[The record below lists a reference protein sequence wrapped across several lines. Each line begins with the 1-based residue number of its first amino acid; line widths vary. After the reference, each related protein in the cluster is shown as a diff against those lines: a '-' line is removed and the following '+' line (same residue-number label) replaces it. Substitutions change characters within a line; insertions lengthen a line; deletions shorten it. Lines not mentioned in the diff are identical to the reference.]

1 MQEDFHQ
8 ASSKL
13 KLKIRKRE
21 VKDVHGGRIVR
32 PTGRKD
38 RHSKVCTKRGPKD
51 RRVRLSPNTAIQFYD
66 VQDRLGY
73 DRPSKALDWLMEEA
87 KSAIDALDQS
97 DNNAAIIMQSD
108 DHRAGEG
115 FQDHSQRDTFCHQMQ
130 PDGSFSTSESG
141 IQCQEVWK
149 DNPIYH
155 NNLKSKTQG
164 QSLHC
169 SSQYLPDDSI
179 IISGYEQGLFSMST
193 PSHLDTD
200 SEMAAIQKLFTWNHD
215 NGQKNQFSS
224 QREPLQSSECP
235 PMNYG
240 LSNTQFSSIGLSGQ
254 EISEITTAPIEVGEM
269 ESNSIFMKAKPS
281 CGTPFSHFEDFLA
294 NSPLPYDA

>member
-1 MQEDFHQ
+1 MQEGFHQ

-13 KLKIRKRE
+13 KRRKRE
-21 VKDVHGGRIVR
+21 VIDVHGGRVVR

-38 RHSKVCTKRGPKD
+38 RHSKVCTTRGPKD

-73 DRPSKALDWLMEEA
+73 DRPSKALDWLMKKA

-97 DNNAAIIMQSD
+97 DNHNAANIMQSVD
-108 DHRAGEG
+108 RQAEEG
-115 FQDHSQRDTFCHQMQ
+115 FRDHSQRDTFCHQMH

-141 IQCQEVWK
+141 IQCEKVWK

-179 IISGYEQGLFSMST
+179 TISGYGEGLFSMTT

-200 SEMAAIQKLFTWNHD
+200 LEMAAIPSLFTWYHD
-215 NGQKNQFSS
+215 NGQDQFFSP
-224 QREPLQSSECP
+224 REPLQSSICP
-235 PMNYG
+235 PMNHG
-240 LSNTQFSSIGLSGQ
+240 LSSTRFSSIGLSGE
-254 EISEITTAPIEVGEM
+254 EILKITTAPSKIEEM
-269 ESNSIFMKAKPS
+269 ERSNSISMKPS
-281 CGTPFSHFEDFLA
+281 CGTPFLHFEDFLA
-294 NSPLPYDA
+294 NSPLSHDD